1 MFKIVGIKVLKTLL
15 KGIFISA
22 FLISISYF
30 LLGNLLSTGAFLFNR
45 LLTVEHKETDTLI
58 EIDLT
63 SKRLINYPSYGEV
76 WGTIKIPSINVEAL
90 LYHGDS
96 LDLLKKGIGHYSSSY
111 FPGEGGTVI
120 LAGHNSDSHF
130 KNIPSLKASSK
141 VIIEAEYGTFTYEVT
156 TNKIVLAEE
165 IENIPITSDEEYLIF
180 YTCYPTDTI
189 GYKQERYIVY
199 AKLVGEDYES

>member
-1 MFKIVGIKVLKTLL
+1 MLKEISIKVLKTLL

-22 FLISISYF
+22 FCISISYF
-30 LLGNLLSTGAFLFNR
+30 LLGDLLSTGVFLVNR
-45 LLTVEHKETDTLI
+45 LLTVEHKEIDTLI

-96 LDLLKKGIGHYSSSY
+96 LDLLKKGIGHFASSY

-130 KNIPSLKASSK
+130 KNIPSLDAGSK
-141 VIIEAEYGTFTYEVT
+141 IIIEAEYGTFTYEVT

-165 IENIPITSDEEYLIF
+165 IENIQVTSDEEYLIF

-189 GYKQERYIVY
+189 GYKKERFVVY
-199 AKLVGEDYES
+199 AKLVGENYES